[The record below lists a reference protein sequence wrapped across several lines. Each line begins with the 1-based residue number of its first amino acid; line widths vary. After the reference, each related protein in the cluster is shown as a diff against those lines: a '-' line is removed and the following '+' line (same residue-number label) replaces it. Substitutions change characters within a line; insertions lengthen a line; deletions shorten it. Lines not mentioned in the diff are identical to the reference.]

1 MHRQLQ
7 AAIQFPNGACSASYP
22 RTHGRADGGS
32 TWGAPGL
39 RLIAQELRR
48 NARPRGSR
56 TSAKRALG
64 RPAARIFSL
73 PEGTKIGTRTLSW
86 REGYWIAWRALL
98 SCGFAA
104 AFRKAEL
111 LPAQRS
117 INSTVLTRAS
127 VSWIIDGVPTA
138 NPTRAQLEKLSKGDY
153 VVVVPPTSKADPF
166 GLIYTT
172 KPIYLPFADTVG
184 NAAKAV
190 TILLLEVPIPVAS
203 RAVVQ
208 LFCYDADGT
217 TMGHSEASR
226 VLQHT
231 LKAAFPLED
240 SSRWSMHSLRIGAAT
255 ALLKAGASMEMIQA
269 LCRWRSPKS
278 VNIYA
283 RLGASDYGTWMNEAQ
298 LQHTDAS
305 TTRNLPCL
313 DNDGIIATLAGPME
327 AWDEP
332 RH

>member
-1 MHRQLQ
+1 M
-7 AAIQFPNGACSASYP
+7 GARMEVLHGMRRVYDSLLKNFVA
-22 RTHGRADGGS
+22 THGPVLEPLDG
-32 TWGAPGL
+32 P
-39 RLIAQELRR
+39 RLAC
-48 NARPRGSR
+48 
-56 TSAKRALG
+56 
-64 RPAARIFSL
+64 IFSL

-153 VVVVPPTSKADPF
+153 VVVVPPTSKAADPF

-184 NAAKAV
+184 NEAKAV
-190 TILLLEVPIPVAS
+190 AILFLEVPIPVAN
-203 RAVVQ
+203 RAVVPI
-208 LFCYDADGT
+208 FCYDAEGA

-269 LCRWRSPKS
+269 L
-278 VNIYA
+278 
-283 RLGASDYGTWMNEAQ
+283 
-298 LQHTDAS
+298 
-305 TTRNLPCL
+305 
-313 DNDGIIATLAGPME
+313 
-327 AWDEP
+327 
-332 RH
+332 